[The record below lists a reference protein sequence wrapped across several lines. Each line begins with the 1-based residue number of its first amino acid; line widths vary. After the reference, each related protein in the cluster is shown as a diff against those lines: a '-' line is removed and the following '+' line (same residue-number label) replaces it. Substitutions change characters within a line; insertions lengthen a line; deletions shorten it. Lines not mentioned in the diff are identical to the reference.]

1 MISSCL
7 CMCPGDLTS
16 ASVLAAITR
25 PPKKSIRKKIVIVMT
40 SFLINSA
47 SYNVYIL
54 AYRIIEQ

>member
-1 MISSCL
+1 
-7 CMCPGDLTS
+7 MCPGDLTS

-25 PPKKSIRKKIVIVMT
+25 PPKKKVLEKIIIVMT

-54 AYRIIEQ
+54 VYHII

>member
-1 MISSCL
+1 
-7 CMCPGDLTS
+7 MCPGDLTS

-25 PPKKSIRKKIVIVMT
+25 PHKKVLEKIVIVMT

-54 AYRIIEQ
+54 VYHIIKQ

>member
-1 MISSCL
+1 
-7 CMCPGDLTS
+7 MCPGDLTS

-25 PPKKSIRKKIVIVMT
+25 PPKKSIRKNSNCIMT

-54 AYRIIEQ
+54 VYRIIEQ